1 MIEIAVMVGLYLLA
15 VSLSMNFGVRGWGR
29 WEGVKV
35 VWVERASGNSE
46 SSWKGHIYG
55 YWSHHLCWRSGSE
68 PRAKLFKEL
77 GGVLLVIVKD
87 WNLYCWSLMTW
98 PSKMMICCCSCVGWG
113 VGGDVKQEGY
123 LPPPPGQAR
132 IFQGT
137 MATTSEGWVKSR

>member
-29 WEGVKV
+29 WEGVKF

-46 SSWKGHIYG
+46 TNWKGHIYG

-68 PRAKLFKEL
+68 PRAQLFKEL

-87 WNLYCWSLMTW
+87 RNLGCWSLMTW
-98 PSKMMICCCSCVGWG
+98 PSKTMIFLCWGWG
-113 VGGDVKQEGY
+113 GGGDVKQEGY
-123 LPPPPGQAR
+123 LPRPPGQAR

-137 MATTSEGWVKSR
+137 VATTSERWVKSR